1 MSDPSLVQI
10 TFKIKPDMPKDMK
23 RFILYLA
30 TDYYDKYY
38 KDKEPSHEEYLELM
52 DKYLVIRDLIR
63 NDSYHNV
70 DFQYCKLSK
79 YDLYDLDT
87 LEILHDNGHWLDEND
102 NEIPNNTPDIGVCIT
117 SLPRRP
123 ETLDEFLKLVGPYIT
138 SEVCTLGIQHFYD
151 YGKTVAYYYIDK
163 QGHIRKQMIEQKD
176 DDEILS
182 TAINKKYS
190 DEEDDLD

>member
-10 TFKIKPDMPKDMK
+10 TFKIKPDMPKNMK

-52 DKYLVIRDLIR
+52 DKYPVIRDLIR

-87 LEILHDNGHWLDEND
+87 LEILHDNGHWLDENG
-102 NEIPNNTPDIGVCIT
+102 NEIPNNTPDIGICIT

-176 DDEILS
+176 DDEVLS
-182 TAINKKYS
+182 TAISKKYS
-190 DEEDDLD
+190 DEEDEG

>member
-10 TFKIKPDMPKDMK
+10 SFKIKPEMPKDMK

-30 TDYYDKYY
+30 TDYYDYY
-38 KDKEPSHEEYLELM
+38 ENKKPSHEEYLELM
-52 DKYLVIRDLIR
+52 DKYPVIRDLIR

-87 LEILHDNGHWLDEND
+87 LEILHDNGHWLDENG

-176 DDEILS
+176 DDEVLS
-182 TAINKKYS
+182 TAISKKYS
-190 DEEDDLD
+190 DEEDEG